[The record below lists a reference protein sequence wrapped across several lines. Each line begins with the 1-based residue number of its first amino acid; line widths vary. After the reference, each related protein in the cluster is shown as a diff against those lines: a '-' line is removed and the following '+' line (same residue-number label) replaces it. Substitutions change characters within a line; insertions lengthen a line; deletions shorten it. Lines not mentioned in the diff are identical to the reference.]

1 MEATIT
7 RILNAFQSGH
17 LSRREV
23 IGAFMAL
30 LTAAA
35 SQRPATGAASPLQAV
50 GVNHVALRVTDV
62 SRSKAFYTRLLGMP
76 VVRENE
82 SSCFLKLRTGFLALF
97 HGDRPRMDHFCLGVE
112 GYDVERAKNILE
124 KEGLNPRWP
133 EGSQRIYFKDP
144 EGIEVQLSDPD
155 YTQ

>member
-7 RILNAFQSGH
+7 RILNAFQSGN

-35 SQRPATGAASPLQAV
+35 SQRPAAGAANSLQAV
-50 GVNHVALRVTDV
+50 RVNHVALRVTDV

-76 VVRENE
+76 VVRENDN
-82 SSCFLKLRTGFLALF
+82 SCFLKLRTGFLALF
-97 HGDRPRMDHFCLGVE
+97 RGDQAGMDHYCLGVE
-112 GYDVERAKNILE
+112 DYDVERSKNILE
-124 KEGLNPRWP
+124 KEGLNPRVDDH
-133 EGSQRIYFKDP
+133 RIYFKDP

-155 YTQ
+155 YAQ